1 MSALARLPWILPLLI
16 VACTPPHNPL
26 AEWRPSPNFNARKAQ
41 LIVLH
46 HTAMDSFDGALKV
59 LQTHNDAGPVSCH
72 YLIGR
77 DGRLAQLVA
86 EDRRAWHA
94 GSGSW
99 GSIRDVN
106 GASIGIELDNSG
118 AEPFPEA
125 QIGTLL
131 RLLDDLCARLHI
143 PRTQVVGHADTVP
156 WAKDDPS
163 RFFPWKRLAEAGFGL
178 WYDEVLAD
186 VPPGFDSLVA
196 LRLLGYELKEPG
208 AAIAAF
214 HRHFRGTEG
223 RELDAGDAR
232 ILFNLQGKV
241 MALPTGGTPP
251 SPPSPRR

>member
-1 MSALARLPWILPLLI
+1 MNLRARLVGLGLVGLL
-16 VACTPPHNPL
+16 ACAPPHHPL
-26 AEWRPSPNFNARKAQ
+26 AEWRPSPNFNGRKAQ
-41 LIVLH
+41 LIVIH
-46 HTAMDSFDGALKV
+46 HTALGSFEAALEV
-59 LQTHNDAGPVSCH
+59 LQTRNESGPVSCH

-106 GASIGIELDNSG
+106 GASIGIELDNTG

-125 QIGTLL
+125 QIATLL
-131 RLLDDLCARLHI
+131 RLLDDLCTRLHI
-143 PRTQVVGHADTVP
+143 PRSQVVGHGDTVP

-163 RFFPWKRLAEAGFGL
+163 RLFPWKRLAEAGFGL
-178 WYDEVLAD
+178 WYDEALAE
-186 VPPGFDSLVA
+186 PPPAFDPLVA
-196 LRLLGYELKEPG
+196 LRLLGYELREPG

-223 RELDAGDAR
+223 RELDAEDAR
-232 ILFNLQGKV
+232 ILFNLQRKV